1 MSLDRQVSGGFF
13 VHCRYHSMRN
23 TTSEEYSDV
32 HDSLKVA
39 VRVADMA
46 NQTMTL
52 PFSVPLASGILYYL
66 LDDFNHKHEHT
77 VVAGSNQLQY
87 SSTHRVAREGRGTW
101 HYIQEKV

>member
-1 MSLDRQVSGGFF
+1 MSLDRQVSGRFF
-13 VHCRYHSMRN
+13 VHCHYHSMRN

-39 VRVADMA
+39 VRVA
-46 NQTMTL
+46 
-52 PFSVPLASGILYYL
+52 GILYYL